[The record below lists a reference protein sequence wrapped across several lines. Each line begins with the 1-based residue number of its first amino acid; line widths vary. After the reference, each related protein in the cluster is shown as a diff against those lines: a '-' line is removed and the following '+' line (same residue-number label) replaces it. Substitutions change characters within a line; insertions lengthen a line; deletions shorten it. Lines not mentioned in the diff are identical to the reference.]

1 MSTPLDP
8 DPGITLVDGRAA
20 IRFEESWDTD
30 VADLW
35 DALTDP
41 ARLSRWFAPVE
52 GEAVVGGEVVVHFD
66 DGDVPGMRVLAC
78 DPGRSFT
85 VAWPMAAGATE
96 VHVEVRPEGPSRST
110 LVLTHRLLPP
120 DRAAGYGAGW
130 TAYLLRLREHL
141 DAGGGQD
148 ARDDAW
154 SGAFAAAYDR
164 ITARIEALDA

>member
-1 MSTPLDP
+1 MSTPPDP
-8 DPGITLVDGRAA
+8 GPGITLADGRVAV
-20 IRFEESWDTD
+20 RFEESWDTD

-35 DALTDP
+35 DAVTDP

-52 GEAVVGGEVVVHFD
+52 GDPVVGGEVVAHFD

-96 VHVEVRPEGPSRST
+96 VDVEVRADGPSRST

-120 DRAAGYGAGW
+120 EKAAGYGAGW
-130 TAYLLRLREHL
+130 TAYLVRLRAHL
-141 DAGGGQD
+141 AAGPDEPRADDWDAV
-148 ARDDAW
+148 
-154 SGAFAAAYDR
+154 FAAAY
-164 ITARIEALDA
+164 ARIAERPELLDG